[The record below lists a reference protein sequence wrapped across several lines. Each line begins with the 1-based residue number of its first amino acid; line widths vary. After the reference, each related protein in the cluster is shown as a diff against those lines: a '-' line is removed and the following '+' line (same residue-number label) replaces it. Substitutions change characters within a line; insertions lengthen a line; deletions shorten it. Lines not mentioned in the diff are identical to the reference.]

1 MKKIIYLI
9 TFILLSIFVSA
20 QTLDYPYFMGVN
32 ETETITI
39 SGTDD
44 VNLTNESYYLA
55 FEGTLNSMA
64 EDSAESFYSISITSN
79 EEEDIPFTVIGLV
92 NGSFT
97 RHNNSDASS
106 ETTYSVLNN
115 FKHVFTISE
124 EENKTVITP
133 GTHEVCINIA
143 AKLGIQY
150 RFVSGLQVNDSNN
163 ITWSYSG
170 IKTSDNTDYG
180 YKCDIISYNY
190 PVGIYN
196 VTEYLGF
203 ECLNCGLPNKLFI
216 RLDTTNITNKSK
228 TLSTDFYNSSVNIS
242 TGNFDMFASDF
253 HNDIFYQ
260 ESAVML
266 WRIPFYLTI
275 NLLKQQTNNDSE
287 LMWTNTET
295 EAYCN
300 EFQYI
305 YLQNANTI
313 YDGTFK
319 DMSYLDDWFGWMPYY
334 KPTFSDVQDTE
345 VSYWDKY
352 ENCEASIKL
361 YEAGNYTVTLLS
373 TDVSGLAWN
382 EEFIYPQFGSKLSK
396 SEIVS
401 DSDSMIIVEETNTTV
416 SIYASMY
423 EVNKFN
429 FLANLGYNMLI
440 IFGAI
445 GILVLASMS
454 SDLKLAV
461 ILIPIWITF
470 MKLMGLVIF

>member
-1 MKKIIYLI
+1 
-9 TFILLSIFVSA
+9 
-20 QTLDYPYFMGVN
+20 
-32 ETETITI
+32 
-39 SGTDD
+39 
-44 VNLTNESYYLA
+44 
-55 FEGTLNSMA
+55 
-64 EDSAESFYSISITSN
+64 
-79 EEEDIPFTVIGLV
+79 
-92 NGSFT
+92 
-97 RHNNSDASS
+97 
-106 ETTYSVLNN
+106 
-115 FKHVFTISE
+115 
-124 EENKTVITP
+124 
-133 GTHEVCINIA
+133 
-143 AKLGIQY
+143 
-150 RFVSGLQVNDSNN
+150 
-163 ITWSYSG
+163 
-170 IKTSDNTDYG
+170 
-180 YKCDIISYNY
+180 
-190 PVGIYN
+190 
-196 VTEYLGF
+196 
-203 ECLNCGLPNKLFI
+203 
-216 RLDTTNITNKSK
+216 
-228 TLSTDFYNSSVNIS
+228 
-242 TGNFDMFASDF
+242 
-253 HNDIFYQ
+253 
-260 ESAVML
+260 
-266 WRIPFYLTI
+266 
-275 NLLKQQTNNDSE
+275 
-287 LMWTNTET
+287 MWTNTET